1 MIDELKEELYS
12 YNFLRRLFLKEP
24 TTEFLTEIS
33 RIEITQGADDP
44 FSEGLI
50 LTVGEAKKNA
60 GRLDEWKEELG
71 LEYTRLFIGP
81 FNPPAIPYASFY
93 ISKSRSLMTDETI
106 DVRKRYLEAGMSVK
120 ELYSTPDDHIGIELE
135 FIYDLTR
142 RIIASLESVEREEAS
157 RLFEIRTDFIS
168 KHMDLWVPL
177 FADKVLETTN
187 TNFFRGAADMLK
199 GCI

>member
-1 MIDELKEELYS
+1 MIEELKEELYA
-12 YNFLRRLFLKEP
+12 YNFLRQLFLKEP
-24 TTEFLTEIS
+24 TKEFLTDIS
-33 RIEITQGADDP
+33 RIDLPQSADAP

-50 LTVGEAKKNA
+50 MIVDEAKKNA
-60 GRLDEWKEELG
+60 ARLDAWTEELG
-71 LEYTRLFIGP
+71 LEYARLFIGP

-93 ISKSRSLMTDETI
+93 LSKSRSLMTDETI

-142 RIIASLESVEREEAS
+142 RIIELLESGEREEAS
-157 RLFEIRTDFIS
+157 RLFEIRTGFIS
-168 KHMDLWVPL
+168 RHMDLWVPF
-177 FADKVLETTN
+177 FAEKVLEATN
-187 TNFFRGAADMLK
+187 SNFFRGAAGMLK